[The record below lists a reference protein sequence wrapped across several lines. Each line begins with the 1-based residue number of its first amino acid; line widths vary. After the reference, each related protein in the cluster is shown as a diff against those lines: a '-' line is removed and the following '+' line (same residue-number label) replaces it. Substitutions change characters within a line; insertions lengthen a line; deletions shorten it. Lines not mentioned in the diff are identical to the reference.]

1 MLLASLISLL
11 LLQAPV
17 LQTPDSLLA
26 TITINS
32 TRPTSPSIDWMLL
45 DSANKLIESGRTP
58 SELSRT
64 LSQTTETI
72 CATDPSQY
80 IAVTLKV
87 MGKSTELN
95 GSARCMRFGI
105 VDGRVGLDATP
116 GPESRGRP

>member
-11 LLQAPV
+11 LLQ
-17 LQTPDSLLA
+17 TPDSVQA
-26 TITINS
+26 TIAINTI
-32 TRPTSPSIDWMLL
+32 RPESPPIDWLLL

-64 LSQTTETI
+64 LTRTTETI
-72 CATDPSQY
+72 CATDPNQY

-87 MGKSTELN
+87 ADRDVQLN

-105 VDGRVGLDATP
+105 VDGRVSLDGTP
-116 GPESRGRP
+116 RPPSHNTP